1 MEFSLNEEQRAWQLK
16 ARKFAQEQIR
26 PKSLER
32 DAIATPQDTFDWDL
46 IRAGSKLGFRTAAA
60 PKEFGGHGLDLVTQ
74 CVVMAELAKGDS
86 AISKAFSQNWKW
98 SQLIAAVCNEEQK
111 KRFLPPFIEDD
122 TYLLGSGTTE
132 PNSGSDNR
140 LPPDDPASGVRLRAE
155 RRGDEWILNGEKAFI
170 ANGGIAKLFFVRA
183 RTDSTVAARNGS
195 TLFLV
200 PVGTPG
206 FRFGKVF
213 NKRGWRFYQNAE
225 LIFENARVPHANV
238 VGEINNAAKT
248 RAGDLSEFSEIE
260 LAANALGVCEAAV
273 EFAMQRAR
281 GRQEAGKPL
290 VDQQLVQLQLSE
302 MYMLTEALRSFIL
315 RTAWE
320 RDRAVARDPDAR
332 DFGPAMFV
340 TNFSKQVIQRVTELN
355 MDLHGAPGMEMDAY
369 ADKLVRDAM
378 IWTHL
383 AGDAVTRMKAI
394 QHAVTRTAFSHR

>member
-1 MEFSLNEEQRAWQLK
+1 MDFSLNAEQREWQLK
-16 ARKFAQEQIR
+16 ARKFAKEEIH
-26 PKSLER
+26 PLSLQR
-32 DAIATPQDTFDWDL
+32 DAIEAPRDTFDWEI
-46 IRAGSKLGFRTAAA
+46 IRKGSKLGFRTAAA
-60 PKEFGGHGLDLVTQ
+60 PKAFGGHGIDLVTQ
-74 CVVMAELAKGDS
+74 TLVMAELAKGDS

-111 KRFLPPFIEDD
+111 ARFLKPFIADD

-140 LPPDDPASGVRLRAE
+140 LPPGDPLSGVRLRAE
-155 RRGDEWILNGEKAFI
+155 RKGDDWILNGEKVFI

-183 RTDSTVAARNGS
+183 RTDSKVDARQGS

-200 PVGTPG
+200 PVETPG

-225 LIFENARVPHANV
+225 LVFENARVPHANV
-238 VGEINNAAKT
+238 VGDVNAAA
-248 RAGDLSEFSEIE
+248 RVRGGDLSEFGELE
-260 LAANALGVCEAAV
+260 LAANALGVCDAAV

-281 GRQEAGKPL
+281 THREGGRPMT
-290 VDQQLVQLQLSE
+290 DQQLTQLQLSE
-302 MYMLTEALRSFIL
+302 MYMLTEALRAFVL

-320 RDRAVARDPDAR
+320 RDRAVARDESAK

-340 TNFSKQVIQRVTELN
+340 TNFSKSVIQRVTELN
-355 MDLHGAPGMEMDAY
+355 MDLHGASGLDMDAY
-369 ADKLVRDAM
+369 ADKLVRDAH

-394 QHAVTRTAFSHR
+394 RHYIH

>member
-1 MEFSLNEEQRAWQLK
+1 MDFSLNAEQREWKLK
-16 ARKFAQEQIR
+16 ARKFAKEEIR
-26 PKSLER
+26 PLSLQR
-32 DAIATPQDTFDWDL
+32 DAIEAPRDTFDWEI
-46 IRAGSKLGFRTAAA
+46 IRKGSKLGFRTAAA
-60 PKEFGGHGLDLVTQ
+60 PKAFGGHGIDLVTQ
-74 CVVMAELAKGDS
+74 TLVMAELAKGDS

-111 KRFLPPFIEDD
+111 ARFLKPFIADD

-140 LPPDDPASGVRLRAE
+140 LPPGDPLSGIRLRAE
-155 RRGDEWILNGEKAFI
+155 RKGDDWILNGEKVFI

-183 RTDSTVAARNGS
+183 RTDSKVDARQGS

-200 PVGTPG
+200 PVETPG

-225 LIFENARVPHANV
+225 LVFENARVPHANV
-238 VGEINNAAKT
+238 VGDVNAAA
-248 RAGDLSEFSEIE
+248 RVRGGDPSEFGELE
-260 LAANALGVCEAAV
+260 LAANALGVCDAAV
-273 EFAMQRAR
+273 EFAMQHARAHR
-281 GRQEAGKPL
+281 EGGRPMT
-290 VDQQLVQLQLSE
+290 DQQVTQLQLSE
-302 MYMLTEALRSFIL
+302 MYMLTEALRSFVL

-320 RDRAVARDPDAR
+320 RDRAVARDESAK

-340 TNFSKQVIQRVTELN
+340 TNFSKSVIQRVTELN
-355 MDLHGAPGMEMDAY
+355 MDLHGASGLDMDAY
-369 ADKLVRDAM
+369 ADKLVRDAH

-394 QHAVTRTAFSHR
+394 RHYIH